1 MSTLH
6 ISLFGKF
13 DVRYGE
19 RRLIG
24 LDAPKARELF
34 CYLLLYRERS
44 HPRESLADLLWGD
57 HPTAQSKNYLR
68 KALWQLQ
75 STLDAQMESVKGQF
89 LLIESEWIQ
98 LHPQAALWLDVT
110 VFEQVFSLVHGIPG
124 RDLLQEQVQVLRDA
138 VELYRGE
145 LLEGWYQEWCLYERE
160 RFQFKYLTMLDKL
173 MDYGEANREFEKAL
187 LYGERILRYD
197 RARERTHRRLMRL
210 HYLAGDRT
218 AALRQYERCASALR
232 EELGVEP
239 AERTLRLRDL
249 IIADRLDNIIQ
260 APTEVEIASNA
271 GANPLPE
278 LLSRL
283 KQVQEV
289 LTHVQHQLQQQIW
302 TVESTLSG
310 RRSQPD

>member
-1 MSTLH
+1 MSTLR

-19 RRLIG
+19 HRLIG
-24 LDAPKARELF
+24 LDAHKGRELF
-34 CYLLLYRERS
+34 CYLLLYQDRS

-57 HPTAQSKNYLR
+57 HPTAQSRNYLR

-75 STLDAQMESVKGQF
+75 STLDAQTDSVKGQF

-98 LHPQAALWLDVT
+98 LHPQADIWLDVT
-110 VFEQVFSLVHGIPG
+110 IFEQVFSLVHGIPG
-124 RDLLQEQVQVLRDA
+124 RDLLQEQVQALRDA

-173 MDYGEANREFEKAL
+173 MDYGEANREFENAL

-210 HYLAGDRT
+210 QYLAGDRT
-218 AALRQYERCASALR
+218 AALRQYERCVRALR

-239 AERTLRLRDL
+239 AERTLMLRDL
-249 IIADRLDNIIQ
+249 IIDDRLDKMIQ
-260 APTEVEIASNA
+260 APTEVEIASNT
-271 GANPLPE
+271 GADPLPE
-278 LLSRL
+278 VLSRL
-283 KQVQEV
+283 KQFHEI
-289 LTHVQHQLQQQIW
+289 LTNIQHQLQQQIW
-302 TVESTLSG
+302 TVESALSG
-310 RRSQPD
+310 RRT